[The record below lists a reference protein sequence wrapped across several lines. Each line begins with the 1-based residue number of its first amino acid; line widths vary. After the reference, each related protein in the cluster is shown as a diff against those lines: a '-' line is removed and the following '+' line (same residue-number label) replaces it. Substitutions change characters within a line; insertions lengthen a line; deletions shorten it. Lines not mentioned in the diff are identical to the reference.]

1 MPTFALIATFLLLSS
16 LFAVAATPL
25 VNNSSINYS
34 LSPNQIT
41 INGSG
46 FSPQGRSPTVLFN
59 NATLSLVSF
68 TDLQIVAGLPSG
80 TSAGTY
86 RLRVINSHIWVSAVD
101 AGQVTELASNG
112 VIIGQFNIGPSPSG
126 LAFDWRQ
133 YLGHR
138 LDQQHC
144 YQVEGRI

>member
-59 NATLSLVSF
+59 L
-68 TDLQIVAGLPSG
+68 
-80 TSAGTY
+80 TY
-86 RLRVINSHIWVSAVD
+86 AQALR
-101 AGQVTELASNG
+101 
-112 VIIGQFNIGPSPSG
+112 
-126 LAFDWRQ
+126 
-133 YLGHR
+133 
-138 LDQQHC
+138 
-144 YQVEGRI
+144 